1 MNLTL
6 TALIEQLVDVKQ
18 KRTDIAAQDSDL
30 SKQAAAL
37 EADIMHL
44 MSEVGTTKAATES
57 GHSVTMAKKT
67 VPVINDWDAFY
78 GYVQETKSFDLL
90 HKRLSTTAFK
100 DRAENGEQIP
110 GSTIT
115 ELWGITLTKSRK

>member
-1 MNLTL
+1 MNLSE
-6 TALIEQLVDVKQ
+6 LIEQLVEVKR
-18 KRTDIAAQDSDL
+18 KRTDIASQDSDL
-30 SKQAAAL
+30 SKQAAQL

-44 MSEVGTTKAATES
+44 MSEVGTTKAATET

-67 VPVINDWDAFY
+67 VPVITDWDAFY
-78 GYVQETKSFDLL
+78 EYVQQTKSFDLL

-110 GSTIT
+110 GSSIT
-115 ELWGITLTKSRK
+115 ELWGINLTQSRK

>member
-6 TALIEQLVDVKQ
+6 TALIEQLVEVKQ
-18 KRTDIAAQDSDL
+18 KRSDIANQDTEL
-30 SKQAAAL
+30 SRQAAAL
-37 EADIMHL
+37 ESDIMHL

-57 GHSVTMAKKT
+57 GHSVTMSKKLI
-67 VPVINDWDAFY
+67 PVINDWDTFY
-78 GYVQETKSFDLL
+78 DYVQQTKSFDLL

-100 DRAENGEQIP
+100 DRQENGEQIP

-115 ELWGITLTKSRK
+115 ELWGINLTKSRK